1 VPDLMVLEGSGHQGK
16 LSSVSQHNQGE
27 KSTCQHKLNGL
38 VIHVSC
44 RINRLHGSAGLSV
57 GGQYHSQADGES
69 VCVPARKSKLST
81 RTACIKVNL
90 AYCSSTAVLWCMLSS
105 VISWKYILLCVV
117 SPLAHDCL
125 KCTPTYVPNIFKK
138 AALPQEHSVLYLQVL
153 NTSREAS
160 SPPGHSQKGLSY
172 P

>member
-90 AYCSSTAVLWCMLSS
+90 AYCSSTAVLWCMLSRCN
-105 VISWKYILLCVV
+105 LLEVHFALC
-117 SPLAHDCL
+117 SFSIGTRLSQMYTYL
-125 KCTPTYVPNIFKK
+125 CT
-138 AALPQEHSVLYLQVL
+138 QYL
-153 NTSREAS
+153 
-160 SPPGHSQKGLSY
+160 
-172 P
+172 